1 MKKTLFF
8 FVILFITFKAEAQ
21 AEPTNYAIAIN
32 NFRHFY
38 NRIEIDSIF
47 NQFSQVLKDA
57 LPLDKFKPT
66 TLQLKAQLGNL
77 LKTDFV
83 RYANSL
89 AVYKATFE
97 HNIFLLNISL
107 NNNNKYNGLLLS
119 PYKEET
125 IQQEPI
131 DPNLFES
138 PINIKTLS
146 GNISG
151 SLVMPKNVS
160 GKIPLVLIIGDAGLT
175 DRDGNNAKAGI
186 KGNTYKLLAFELGK
200 KGIATIRYDKRSV
213 GESLSSTK
221 ESQLRID
228 DYADDVVSVINSLSD
243 DQRFSK
249 IIFLGHGEGTLVG
262 MIAIADQ
269 PVSAFISVE
278 GPSEQADK
286 MLIEQMKQ
294 KPKFIA
300 DEFKTIL
307 DSLRKGKTT
316 DNVDPALYYIAR
328 PSYQHFLMSWCRLV
342 PQKGIKAIKK
352 PVLIIQGTTDLQIT
366 TENGQKLKKAK
377 SEAVYLEIKGMNHI
391 LKDAPADEEQ
401 NMDTFS
407 KPDLP
412 IKPDLVSGI
421 VDFVNKLK

>member
-1 MKKTLFF
+1 MKKTIFF
-8 FVILFITFKAEAQ
+8 FVILFITIKAVAQ
-21 AEPTNYAIAIN
+21 AEPANYATAIKS
-32 NFRHFY
+32 FRYLY
-38 NRIEIDSIF
+38 NKSEVDSIF

-57 LPLDKFKPT
+57 LPMDKFKPT

-83 RYANSL
+83 KYANSL

-97 HNIFLLNISL
+97 HNVFLLNISL
-107 NNNNKYNGLLLS
+107 NSNNEYNGLLLS
-119 PYKEET
+119 PFKEEMK
-125 IQQEPI
+125 QQIPI
-131 DPNLFES
+131 DPDLVES
-138 PINIKTLS
+138 AINVKTLS
-146 GNISG
+146 GNIAG
-151 SLVMPKNVS
+151 SLMMPKNVS

-186 KGNTYKLLAFELGK
+186 KANTYKLLANELGK
-200 KGIATIRYDKRSV
+200 KGIASIRYDKRSV

-228 DYADDVVSVINSLSD
+228 DYGDDVVSIINSLID

-249 IIFLGHGEGTLVG
+249 IVLLGHGEGALVG
-262 MIAIADQ
+262 MIAITDQ
-269 PVSAFISVE
+269 PVNGFITIE
-278 GPSEQADK
+278 GPGEPADK
-286 MLIEQMKQ
+286 MLMDQMKT

-328 PSYQHFLMSWCRLV
+328 PSYQHFLMSWCRLS
-342 PQKGIKAIKK
+342 PIKGIKAVKK
-352 PVLIIQGTTDLQIT
+352 QVLIIQGTTDLQVT
-366 TENGQKLKKAK
+366 VENGQKLKKAK
-377 SEAVYLEIKGMNHI
+377 SEAVYLEIKDMNHI
-391 LKDAPADEEQ
+391 LKEAPADEEK

-412 IKPDLVSGI
+412 LKPELISGI
-421 VDFVNKLK
+421 VDFLKKLK